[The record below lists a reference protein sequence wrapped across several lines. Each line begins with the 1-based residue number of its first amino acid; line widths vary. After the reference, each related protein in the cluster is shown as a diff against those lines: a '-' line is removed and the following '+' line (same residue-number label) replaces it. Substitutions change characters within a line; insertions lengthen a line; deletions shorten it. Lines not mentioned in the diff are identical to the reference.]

1 MEQAFFSPTAD
12 RIFSPYQSY
21 ESIAVEQE
29 ESANL
34 YPIALQPT

>member
-1 MEQAFFSPTAD
+1 MEQEFFSPTAD